1 MPEQLYEAI
10 LFLYLTQQK
19 LFISMLPIW
28 KKSVA
33 QVVYIHMVQTQGGN
47 GGAKIDS
54 VWTDAI
60 LEYWQS

>member
-1 MPEQLYEAI
+1 
-10 LFLYLTQQK
+10 
-19 LFISMLPIW
+19 MLHIW